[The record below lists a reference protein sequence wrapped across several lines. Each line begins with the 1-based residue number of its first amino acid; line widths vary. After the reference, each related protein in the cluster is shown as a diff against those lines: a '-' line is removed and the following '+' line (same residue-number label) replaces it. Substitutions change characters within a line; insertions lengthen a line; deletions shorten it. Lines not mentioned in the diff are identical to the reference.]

1 MNKIDPYL
9 LRWRFDVSFFPKE
22 TLFGFKIVNCEVL
35 CEDDLY
41 RHVYGLEV
49 GFIFF
54 TISYININLDSLED

>member
-9 LRWRFDVSFFPKE
+9 LRYRFDVSFFPNE

-35 CEDDLY
+35 CEDDKY

-49 GFIFF
+49 GYIFF
-54 TISYININLDSLED
+54 TISFININLDTFEN